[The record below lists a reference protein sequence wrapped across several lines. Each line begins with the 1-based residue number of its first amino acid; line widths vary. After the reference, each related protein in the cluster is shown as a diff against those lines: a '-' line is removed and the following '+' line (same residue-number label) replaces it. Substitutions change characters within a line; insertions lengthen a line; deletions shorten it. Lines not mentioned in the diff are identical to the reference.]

1 MAAID
6 DLILKIGNLIDTLEK
21 KNNSNNTFPSS
32 HGGNNGS
39 YESIAGEVEKTLE
52 VLAGISNAQ
61 KEFKK
66 TLREL
71 NNSTSNASTNFKALQ
86 QNIRDYNKTVS
97 SESKINGTKKY
108 FTEYAKALQE
118 ATNLEREYTSKRFN
132 LLKDEEEYNN
142 LKREQNILELDFKKE
157 TFDSEKTLL
166 EAEIKAKQSY
176 LEENEKLQNTINTVN
191 ASLADF
197 NEEIKKINKSYKA
210 WEATFT
216 NANKGEIEKN
226 TRTESALKSV
236 EKKQSLDRKK
246 TDIRDRF
253 AKTVEN
259 KWLNK
264 NIDKKYGGL
273 TKKAVWTNGAVN
285 KMIGGYAKKLAGVN
299 PYVRAALI
307 ASDVSTA
314 GAKAME
320 KGAKM
325 VQSGK
330 MDVSGGLDA
339 ISQKLNKTFGP
350 MGKIMASFIQVG
362 KVMYEEFIKIDKAA
376 SSYARSVG
384 GGRAEMYR
392 MRNEAT
398 QVAKRLNEWG
408 RTAYNAEEILN
419 RMVEASK
426 QIGVNLKYTSDRDKE
441 ALINLKNFGYDDKTL
456 AQFHTFGISFE
467 NASKQITELYGK
479 AGKTGTNFAA
489 ASKAFMTNFQMSQ
502 NFTFARGQKAIADMA
517 LKSAQLKFN
526 LRDAEQ
532 FANKVSTLEGAMQAG
547 AQLSVLGGNFAIQGN
562 PLAMMY
568 NALNDVEG
576 LQNQMLAMTRD
587 MARWDSDKKQF
598 EISAFDRE
606 RLKAMSQATGVDY
619 SDLTSQALNQAR
631 MDRVSQQLNGKA
643 FDKTHE
649 QYIQNIAQ
657 FDEDGRAYVT
667 LGGKITYLDRLKND
681 DVTLKKLKN
690 ESETQDTKKNATMGD
705 VWSQTR
711 NLQERLD
718 DYVKFFKGP
727 FHSLIMKI
735 AKVKQDKA
743 SEKYSL
749 TEAQDK
755 EYEKLQ
761 TLLQGG
767 GAANVKRLQR
777 QIEKGYFSEET
788 LANLRSA
795 GILDDYNNYI
805 GRTKGE
811 SFSYNKVYSN
821 DEIARIIAT
830 GQPVEKASG
839 GFVSGPGGP
848 KDDAIPAKLSNGE
861 FVVNADATKHFRPML
876 EDMNEGRIGR
886 FDEGGPVIKNG
897 KNAMKTTRVTGR
909 DTQSSGTAS
918 SSNNTN
924 SNTRHSI
931 KIEFS
936 PLTLNIGDV
945 SQVIDKNRLANI
957 LLSNSAFVDN
967 IIKNIGVRGG
977 FGDRKE
983 ESQNKFLDAPFWA

>member
-6 DLILKIGNLIDTLEK
+6 DLILKIGNLIDILDK
-21 KNNSNNTFPSS
+21 KNNNTNNPFPSP

-39 YESIAGEVEKTLE
+39 YESIASEVEKTLR
-52 VLAGISNAQ
+52 VLEGISTAQ
-61 KEFKK
+61 KEFKN

-71 NNSTSNASTNFKALQ
+71 NNATSNVSTKFNDLQ
-86 QNIRDYNKTVS
+86 QNIKDYNKTVS

-108 FTEYAKALQE
+108 FKEYAKALQE
-118 ATNLEREYTSKRFN
+118 ATNLEREYTAKRFN

-166 EAEIKAKQSY
+166 EAEIKAKQRH

-197 NEEIKKINKSYKA
+197 NEEIKKINKSYEA

-216 NANKGEIEKN
+216 SKHSGEIEKN
-226 TRTESALKSV
+226 TRTENALKSV
-236 EKKQSLDRKK
+236 EKKQSLDRKR
-246 TDIRDRF
+246 TDIRERF

-259 KWLNK
+259 RWLNK
-264 NIDKKYGGL
+264 SIDKKNGGL
-273 TKKAVWTNGAVN
+273 TKMATWTGGGGN
-285 KMIGGYAKKLAGVN
+285 KMIGAYAKKLASVH
-299 PYVRAALI
+299 PAVKAAVI
-307 ASDVSTA
+307 ASDVATA
-314 GAKAME
+314 GAKALE
-320 KGAKM
+320 NGAKM
-325 VQSGK
+325 VQAGK
-330 MDVSGGLDA
+330 MDVSGALD
-339 ISQKLNKTFGP
+339 SVSNKLAKTFGP
-350 MGKIMASFIQVG
+350 MGKILASLVQVG
-362 KVMYEEFIKIDKAA
+362 KVMYEEFVKIDKAA
-376 SSYARSVG
+376 SNYARSVG

-408 RTAYNAEEILN
+408 RTAYDAEQILN
-419 RMVEASK
+419 RMAEASK
-426 QIGVNLKYTSDRDKE
+426 EIGISLSYTSDRDRE
-441 ALINLKNFGYDDKTL
+441 ALINLKNMGFDDKTL

-467 NASKQITELYGK
+467 NASKQLASFYGK

-489 ASKAFMTNFQMSQ
+489 ASKEFMSNFKMSQ
-502 NFTFARGQKAIADMA
+502 NFTFARGQKAVADMA

-532 FANKVSTLEGAMQAG
+532 FANKVSTLEGAMNAG

-587 MARWDSDKKQF
+587 MARWDDDKKQF

-606 RLKAMSQATGVDY
+606 RLKAMSQSTGIDY
-619 SDLTSQALNQAR
+619 SSLTSQALNQAR
-631 MDRVSQQLNGKA
+631 VDRVSQQLNGKA
-643 FDKTHE
+643 FDKEHE

-657 FDEDGRAYVT
+657 FDENGRAYVS
-667 LGGKITYLDRLKND
+667 LDGKITYLDKLKND
-681 DVTLKKLKN
+681 DDTLVRLKN
-690 ESETQDTKKNATMGD
+690 ESQTKDTKENATMGD
-705 VWSQTR
+705 VWSETR

-735 AKVKQDKA
+735 AKVNQDEA
-743 SEKYSL
+743 AEKYSL
-749 TEAQDK
+749 TEAQNK

-767 GAANVKRLQR
+767 GAANVKRLQKR
-777 QIEKGYFSEET
+777 IEEGYFSDET
-788 LANLRSA
+788 LKNLRKA
-795 GILDDYNNYI
+795 GILDQYNNYI
-805 GRTKGE
+805 GRTKDQA
-811 SFSYNKVYSN
+811 FSKRKIYSN
-821 DEIARIIAT
+821 DEIARAVV
-830 GQPVEKASG
+830 GEFHEKANG

-848 KDDAIPAKLSNGE
+848 KDDAIPARLSNGE

-886 FDEGGPVIKNG
+886 FNDGGPVIKNG
-897 KNAMKTTRVTGR
+897 KNTMKNTRIAGR
-909 DTQSSGTAS
+909 YTQSSGTVS
-918 SSNNTN
+918 SSNNTS
-924 SNTRHSI
+924 SNTHHSI
-931 KIEFS
+931 KIDFGT
-936 PLTLNIGDV
+936 LTLNIGDV

-967 IIKNIGVRGG
+967 IIKNIGVRGN
-977 FGDRKE
+977 FGYRKE
-983 ESQNKFLDAPFWA
+983 ESQNKFLDAPFWG